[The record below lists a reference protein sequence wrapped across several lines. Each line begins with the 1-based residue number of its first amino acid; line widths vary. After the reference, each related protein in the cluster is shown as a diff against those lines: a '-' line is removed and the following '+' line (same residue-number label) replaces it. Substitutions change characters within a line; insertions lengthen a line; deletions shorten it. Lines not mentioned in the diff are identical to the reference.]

1 MATGNKNN
9 SSKIIKLPTDFTGV
23 SGQQLSRDE
32 VRSRKKKAL
41 KRKRAIRKA
50 ILSLFMLF
58 IVAIVGF
65 VLAVTVFFKIDTIKA
80 KGSGVYPQ
88 KIIIE
93 NSGVAVGDSLLL
105 VSESSLSKTLLS
117 NLPFIGSV
125 TIERDLPSTL
135 IINVTDTVTAA
146 AISNNQGSYIFI
158 NDEGKVLKADSNVVT
173 EGIPVV
179 AGVEVESYKVG
190 EIITFKTKET
200 GDILIQ
206 LLQASSKAGII
217 WLTEIDLTD
226 VSAIT
231 MKYDNRIKILV
242 GPAVKLET
250 KILRAASAIDRE
262 NEINQY
268 ETGVLDLRTDPK
280 VFFKAGLEETTTEK
294 NSTSK
299 DKSKD
304 KNKNKDN
311 KKNETTETT
320 VETSEN

>member
-1 MATGNKNN
+1 MAAPKKNN

-23 SGQQLSRDE
+23 SGQLSRDE
-32 VRSRKKKAL
+32 VRSRKKKIL

-58 IVAIVGF
+58 IVLIVGF
-65 VLAVTVFFKIDTIKA
+65 VLAVTVFFKTNTIKA

-93 NSGVAVGDSLLL
+93 NCGVAIGDSLLL
-105 VSESSLSKTLLS
+105 VSEKNVTEALLR
-117 NLPFIGSV
+117 NLPYVGAV
-125 TIERDLPSTL
+125 TIEKDLPSTL
-135 IINVTDTVTAA
+135 VINVTDTMVAA
-146 AISNNQGSYIFI
+146 AISNNRGSYILI
-158 NDEGKVLKADSNVVT
+158 NDDGKVLNADSDVVT

-179 AGVEVESYKVG
+179 TGVEAASYKTG
-190 EIITFKTKET
+190 EIIAFKSEDA
-200 GDILIQ
+200 GSVLFEILK
-206 LLQASSKAGII
+206 ASAKAGII
-217 WLTEIDLTD
+217 GMTEIDLTD
-226 VSAIT
+226 TSAIT

-280 VFFKAGLEETTTEK
+280 VFFKAGLEETTEK
-294 NSTSK
+294 NSATG
-299 DKSKD
+299 DKTKD

-311 KKNETTETT
+311 KKNETTETS
-320 VETSEN
+320 VKTSEN

>member
-1 MATGNKNN
+1 
-9 SSKIIKLPTDFTGV
+9 
-23 SGQQLSRDE
+23 
-32 VRSRKKKAL
+32 
-41 KRKRAIRKA
+41 
-50 ILSLFMLF
+50 MLF
-58 IVAIVGF
+58 VVAIVGF

-80 KGSGVYPQ
+80 KGSGVYSQ

-93 NSGVAVGDSLLL
+93 NSGVATGDSLLL
-105 VSESSLSKTLLS
+105 VSEKAISENLFF
-117 NLPFIGSV
+117 NLPYVGSV
-125 TIERDLPSTL
+125 TIEKDLPSTL
-135 IINVTDTVTAA
+135 IINVIDTVASA
-146 AISNNQGSYIFI
+146 AISNNKGSYIII
-158 NDEGKVLKADSNVVT
+158 NDEGKVLNADSQVVT

-179 AGVEVESYKVG
+179 SGVEVESYKVG
-190 EIITFKTKET
+190 EAITFKTEET
-200 GDILIQ
+200 GGILIQ
-206 LLQASSKAGII
+206 LLKASTKAGII
-217 WLTEIDLTD
+217 GMTEIDLTD

-280 VFFKAGLEETTTEK
+280 VFFKAGLEETTEK

-299 DKSKD
+299 DKNKD

-320 VETSEN
+320 VKTSEN

>member
-200 GDILIQ
+200 GDVLIQ
-206 LLQASSKAGII
+206 LLKASSKAGII
-217 WLTEIDLTD
+217 GLTEIDLTD

>member
-105 VSESSLSKTLLS
+105 VNESSLSKTLLS

-217 WLTEIDLTD
+217 GLTEIDLTD

>member
-1 MATGNKNN
+1 M
-9 SSKIIKLPTDFTGV
+9 
-23 SGQQLSRDE
+23 
-32 VRSRKKKAL
+32 
-41 KRKRAIRKA
+41 
-50 ILSLFMLF
+50 
-58 IVAIVGF
+58 
-65 VLAVTVFFKIDTIKA
+65 
-80 KGSGVYPQ
+80 
-88 KIIIE
+88 
-93 NSGVAVGDSLLL
+93 
-105 VSESSLSKTLLS
+105 
-117 NLPFIGSV
+117 
-125 TIERDLPSTL
+125 
-135 IINVTDTVTAA
+135 
-146 AISNNQGSYIFI
+146 
-158 NDEGKVLKADSNVVT
+158 
-173 EGIPVV
+173 

-217 WLTEIDLTD
+217 GLTEIDLTD

>member
-93 NSGVAVGDSLLL
+93 NSGVAIGDSLLL
-105 VSESSLSKTLLS
+105 VSENGISENLLS
-117 NLPFIGSV
+117 NLPFVGSV

-179 AGVEVESYKVG
+179 SGVEVESYKVG

-200 GDILIQ
+200 GDVLIQ
-206 LLQASSKAGII
+206 LLKASSKAGII
-217 WLTEIDLTD
+217 GMTEIDLTD

-280 VFFKAGLEETTTEK
+280 VFFKAGLEETTEK
-294 NSTSK
+294 NSASK

>member
-1 MATGNKNN
+1 MATPKKNN
-9 SSKIIKLPTDFTGV
+9 TSKIIKLPTDFTGV

-32 VRSRKKKAL
+32 IRSRKKKIL

-58 IVAIVGF
+58 IVLIVGF

-80 KGSGVYPQ
+80 KGSAVYQQ
-88 KIIIE
+88 KVIIE

-105 VSESSLSKTLLS
+105 VSENSVSKNLLS
-117 NLPFIGSV
+117 NLPYVGSV
-125 TIERDLPSTL
+125 VIERDLPSTL
-135 IINVTDTVTAA
+135 VINVTDTVASA
-146 AISNNQGSYIFI
+146 AISNNQGSYILI
-158 NDEGKVLKADSNVVT
+158 NDEGKVLDTDSKTVSK
-173 EGIPVV
+173 GIPVV
-179 AGVEVESYKVG
+179 AGVEVESYKLG
-190 EIITFKTKET
+190 EIVTFKTKDT

-206 LLQASSKAGII
+206 LLKAFAKADIYGM
-217 WLTEIDLTD
+217 TEIDLTD

-280 VFFKAGLEETTTEK
+280 VFFKAGLEETTEK
-294 NSTSK
+294 NSSSE
-299 DKSKD
+299 DKKED

-311 KKNETTETT
+311 EKNETT
-320 VETSEN
+320 VKTSEN

>member
-1 MATGNKNN
+1 MATPNKNN

-32 VRSRKKKAL
+32 IRSRKKKRL
-41 KRKRAIRKA
+41 KRRRAIRKA

-80 KGSGVYPQ
+80 KGSGVYSQ

-93 NSGVAVGDSLLL
+93 NSGVATGDSLLL
-105 VSESSLSKTLLS
+105 VSEKAISENLFF
-117 NLPFIGSV
+117 NLPYVGSV
-125 TIERDLPSTL
+125 TIEKDLPSTL
-135 IINVTDTVTAA
+135 IINVIDTVASA
-146 AISNNQGSYIFI
+146 AISNNKGSYILI
-158 NDEGKVLKADSNVVT
+158 NDEGKVLNADSQVVT

-179 AGVEVESYKVG
+179 SGVEVESYKVG
-190 EIITFKTKET
+190 EAITFKTEET

-206 LLQASSKAGII
+206 LLKASTKAGII
-217 WLTEIDLTD
+217 GMTEIDLTD

-280 VFFKAGLEETTTEK
+280 VFFKAGLEETTEK

-299 DKSKD
+299 DKTKD
-304 KNKNKDN
+304 KNKNNDN

-320 VETSEN
+320 VKTSEN

>member
-105 VSESSLSKTLLS
+105 VSENGISENLLS
-117 NLPFIGSV
+117 NLPFVGSV

-179 AGVEVESYKVG
+179 SGVEVESYKVG

-200 GDILIQ
+200 GDVLIQ
-206 LLQASSKAGII
+206 LLKASSKAGII
-217 WLTEIDLTD
+217 GMTEIDLTD

-280 VFFKAGLEETTTEK
+280 VFFKAGLEETTEK
-294 NSTSK
+294 NSASK

>member
-1 MATGNKNN
+1 MATPKKNN

-32 VRSRKKKAL
+32 IRSRKKKIL

-50 ILSLFMLF
+50 MFSLFMLF
-58 IVAIVGF
+58 IAIIVGF
-65 VLAVTVFFKIDTIKA
+65 VLAVTVFFKIDTITA

-105 VSESSLSKTLLS
+105 VSENSVSENLLE
-117 NLPFIGSV
+117 NLPYVGSV
-125 TIERDLPSTL
+125 TITRDLPSTL
-135 IINVTDTVTAA
+135 VINVVDTVASA
-146 AISNNQGSYIFI
+146 AISNNRGSFILI
-158 NDEGKVLKADSNVVT
+158 NDDGKVLNADSKIVT
-173 EGIPVV
+173 KGIPVV

-190 EIITFKTKET
+190 ETITFKTEET

-206 LLQASSKAGII
+206 LLKASTKAGII
-217 WLTEIDLTD
+217 GMTEIDLTD
-226 VSAIT
+226 VSAIS

-280 VFFKAGLEETTTEK
+280 VFFKAGLEETTEK
-294 NSTSK
+294 NSTSE
-299 DKSKD
+299 DKTKD
-304 KNKNKDN
+304 KNKNNDN

-320 VETSEN
+320 VKTSEN

>member
-58 IVAIVGF
+58 IVVIVGF

-105 VSESSLSKTLLS
+105 VNESSLSKTLLS

-190 EIITFKTKET
+190 EIITFKKKET

-217 WLTEIDLTD
+217 GLTEIDLTD

>member
-105 VSESSLSKTLLS
+105 VSENGIAENLLS
-117 NLPFIGSV
+117 NLPFVGSV

-179 AGVEVESYKVG
+179 SGVEVESYKVG

-200 GDILIQ
+200 GDVLIQ
-206 LLQASSKAGII
+206 LLKASSKAGII
-217 WLTEIDLTD
+217 GMTEIDLTD

-280 VFFKAGLEETTTEK
+280 VFFKAGLEETTEK
-294 NSTSK
+294 NSASK

>member
-217 WLTEIDLTD
+217 GLTEIDLTD

>member
-1 MATGNKNN
+1 MATPKKNN
-9 SSKIIKLPTDFTGV
+9 TSKIIKLPTDFTGV

-32 VRSRKKKAL
+32 IRSRKKKIL

-58 IVAIVGF
+58 IVLIVGF

-80 KGSGVYPQ
+80 KGSAVYQQ
-88 KIIIE
+88 KVIIE

-105 VSESSLSKTLLS
+105 VSENSVSKNLLS
-117 NLPFIGSV
+117 NLPYVGSV
-125 TIERDLPSTL
+125 VIERDLPSTL
-135 IINVTDTVTAA
+135 VINVTDTVASA
-146 AISNNQGSYIFI
+146 AISNNQGSYILI
-158 NDEGKVLKADSNVVT
+158 NDEGKVLDTDSKTVSK
-173 EGIPVV
+173 GIPVV
-179 AGVEVESYKVG
+179 AGVEVESYKLG
-190 EIITFKTKET
+190 EIVTFKTKDT

-206 LLQASSKAGII
+206 LLKASAKADIYGM
-217 WLTEIDLTD
+217 TEIDLTD

-268 ETGVLDLRTDPK
+268 QTGVLDLRTDPK
-280 VFFKAGLEETTTEK
+280 VFFKAGLEETTEK
-294 NSTSK
+294 NSSSE
-299 DKSKD
+299 DKKED

-311 KKNETTETT
+311 EKNETT
-320 VETSEN
+320 VKTSEN

>member
-1 MATGNKNN
+1 M
-9 SSKIIKLPTDFTGV
+9 
-23 SGQQLSRDE
+23 
-32 VRSRKKKAL
+32 
-41 KRKRAIRKA
+41 
-50 ILSLFMLF
+50 
-58 IVAIVGF
+58 
-65 VLAVTVFFKIDTIKA
+65 
-80 KGSGVYPQ
+80 YPQ
-88 KIIIE
+88 KAISE
-93 NSGVAVGDSLLL
+93 NLFF
-105 VSESSLSKTLLS
+105 
-117 NLPFIGSV
+117 NLPYVGSV
-125 TIERDLPSTL
+125 TIEKDLPSTL
-135 IINVTDTVTAA
+135 IINVIDTVASA
-146 AISNNQGSYIFI
+146 AISNNKGSYILI
-158 NDEGKVLKADSNVVT
+158 NDEGKVLNADSQVVT

-179 AGVEVESYKVG
+179 SGVEVESYKVG
-190 EIITFKTKET
+190 EAITFKTEET

-206 LLQASSKAGII
+206 LLKASTKAGII
-217 WLTEIDLTD
+217 GMTEIDLTD
-226 VSAIT
+226 VSAIS

>member
-1 MATGNKNN
+1 MATPKKSN

-23 SGQQLSRDE
+23 SGQLSRDE
-32 VRSRKKKAL
+32 IRSKKKKRL
-41 KRKRAIRKA
+41 KRRRAIRKA

-93 NSGVAVGDSLLL
+93 NSGVQVGDSLLL
-105 VSESSLSKTLLS
+105 VSEKNISENLFF
-117 NLPFIGSV
+117 NLPYVGSV
-125 TIERDLPSTL
+125 TIEKDLPSTL
-135 IINVTDTVTAA
+135 VINITDTVASA
-146 AISNNQGSYIFI
+146 AISNNRGSYILI
-158 NDEGKVLKADSNVVT
+158 NDEGKVLNADSKIVT

-179 AGVEVESYKVG
+179 AGVEIESYKVG
-190 EIITFKTKET
+190 EIITFKTEET
-200 GDILIQ
+200 GDVLIQ
-206 LLQASSKAGII
+206 LLKASTKAGII
-217 WLTEIDLTD
+217 GMTEIDLTD

-268 ETGVLDLRTDPK
+268 ETGVLDLRTEPK

-299 DKSKD
+299 DKTKD

-311 KKNETTETT
+311 KKNETTETS
-320 VETSEN
+320 VKTSEN